1 MGYNCHMSEYINN
14 IKNPHM
20 RAMLDQIR
28 QKNKAYMSI
37 CYICGNK
44 SIGIVAK
51 GYSIYPAC
59 SDHI

>member
-1 MGYNCHMSEYINN
+1 MSEYIDY

-20 RAMLDQIR
+20 KAMLDQIR